1 MNVAIDSQSSVE
13 VKTLVVLVRIFVRS
27 PNEKLFDLA
36 QNHPKLFLGKSSD
49 IDTKTAHESETVG
62 KKKGTDTSES
72 KYKTSKSDIA
82 SAFAHAHVKPKKTP
96 EKSNEL
102 KEVTKSKVSSRINSK
117 TDTLIR
123 SDQDID
129 PSDKQQ
135 STKTTKKR

>member
-1 MNVAIDSQSSVE
+1 MFW
-13 VKTLVVLVRIFVRS
+13 LLGFLVRS

-49 IDTKTAHESETVG
+49 IDTKTAHESEAVE

-72 KYKTSKSDIA
+72 KHKTSKSDIA

-96 EKSNEL
+96 KKSNEV
-102 KEVTKSKVSSRINSK
+102 KEVAESKVSSRIVSK
-117 TDTLIR
+117 SDKLIR

-129 PSDKQQ
+129 SSDKQK